1 MTDHLTGYVP
11 EYIEN
16 EVEREPIV
24 KLAKMITD
32 RVPQK
37 LGIRKITKYAP
48 EYWGLAGICTDEMA
62 EIALKM
68 GVRKPKTLDQMV
80 QITGMDRE
88 HLEELL
94 EQMSWNGVLE
104 YN

>member
-1 MTDHLTGYVP
+1 MADPLAGYIP
-11 EYIEN
+11 EYIEQ

-37 LGIRKITKYAP
+37 LGIKKITKYDP
-48 EYWGLAGICTDEMA
+48 EYWGLAAMCTDEMA

-80 QITGMDRE
+80 KITGME
-88 HLEELL
+88 KEKLEGLL
-94 EQMSWNGVLE
+94 EQMSENGVLE
-104 YN
+104 